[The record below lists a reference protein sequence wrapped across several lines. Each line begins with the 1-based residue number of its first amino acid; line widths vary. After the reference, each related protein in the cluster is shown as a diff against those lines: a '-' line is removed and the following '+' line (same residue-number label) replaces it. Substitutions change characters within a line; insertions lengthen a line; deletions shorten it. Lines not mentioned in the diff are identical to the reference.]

1 MHSAVVPIWDY
12 RFFMKT
18 HILLLAILLVGM
30 VIGWLCRT
38 TYSHRE
44 TTVQRDTVFRYDTI
58 HYSRIELAS
67 KTYKIDVP
75 KIGGLSMVLFPINK
89 VDTVYKNKKVYIAME
104 REYRCTELEGIEI
117 FHSGIDSTI
126 DSLNVVSK
134 TIEIVESYI
143 PRRIRNRVTV
153 GMEAGYLNTFLT
165 PIYLEYE
172 RMLHKN
178 VGIYARGSFDM
189 LTQSK
194 GISLGVRAN
203 LEW

>member
-12 RFFMKT
+12 RFFMKK
-18 HILLLAILLVGM
+18 HILLLAILVIGI

-44 TTVQRDTVFRYDTI
+44 TTLQRDTVFRYDTI

>member
-1 MHSAVVPIWDY
+1 
-12 RFFMKT
+12 
-18 HILLLAILLVGM
+18 M

-38 TYSHRE
+38 SYSHRE
-44 TTVQRDTVFRYDTI
+44 TIVQKDTIVRYDTMR
-58 HYSRIELAS
+58 YSRLQLETNSHRLDI
-67 KTYKIDVP
+67 P
-75 KIGGLSMVLFPINK
+75 KIGIPAMVLYPIDK
-89 VDTVYKNKKVYIAME
+89 VDTVYKDKKVYIAME
-104 REYRCTELEGIEI
+104 REYRCTELDGIEI

-134 TIEIVESYI
+134 TVEIVESYI
-143 PRRIRNRVTV
+143 PRSVRNRVTV
-153 GMEAGYLNTFLT
+153 GMEASYLNTFLT

>member
-194 GISLGVRAN
+194 GISFGVRAN

>member
-1 MHSAVVPIWDY
+1 
-12 RFFMKT
+12 MKKY
-18 HILLLAILLVGM
+18 ILLLAIMLSGM
-30 VIGWLCRT
+30 VIGWLCHSC
-38 TYSHRE
+38 YSHRTE
-44 TTVQRDTVFRYDTI
+44 PIVQKDTIVRYNTI
-58 HYSRIELAS
+58 HYSSLELKG

-75 KIGGLSMVLFPINK
+75 KIGGLSMVLFPIDK
-89 VDTVYKNKKVYIAME
+89 VDTVYKDKKVYIAME
-104 REYRCTELEGIEI
+104 REYRCTELDGIEI

-134 TIEIVESYI
+134 TVEIVESYI
-143 PRRIRNRVTV
+143 PRSVRNRVTI
-153 GMEAGYLNTFLT
+153 GMEASYLNTFLT

-194 GISLGVRAN
+194 GISFGVRAN

>member
-1 MHSAVVPIWDY
+1 
-12 RFFMKT
+12 MKK

-44 TTVQRDTVFRYDTI
+44 TTLQRDTVFRYDTI
-58 HYSRIELAS
+58 RYSRIELAS

-75 KIGGLSMVLFPINK
+75 KIGGLSMVLFPIDK

-104 REYRCTELEGIEI
+104 REYRCTELDGIEI

-134 TIEIVESYI
+134 TVEIVESYI

-194 GISLGVRAN
+194 GISFGVRAN
-203 LEW
+203 SEW

>member
-1 MHSAVVPIWDY
+1 
-12 RFFMKT
+12 MKK

-44 TTVQRDTVFRYDTI
+44 TTIQRDTVFRYDTI
-58 HYSRIELAS
+58 HYSRMELDS

-75 KIGGLSMVLFPINK
+75 KIGRLSMVLFPIDK
-89 VDTVYKNKKVYIAME
+89 VDTVYKDKKVYIAME
-104 REYRCTELEGIEI
+104 REYRCTELDGIEI

-134 TIEIVESYI
+134 TVEIVESYI
-143 PRRIRNRVTV
+143 PRSVRNRVTV
-153 GMEAGYLNTFLT
+153 GMEASYLNTFLT